1 MSQNPG
7 GAADRWRPMSISN
20 PSTRLRMARSMP
32 HWLMAQKKSDQQQ
45 QQHSQKRDTCRLP
58 TPPKVPPPTNSSSVD
73 GAEPDYEV
81 IEFPPPSSSSSAT
94 MSAPRLN
101 QTTDVWTANRN
112 NDRSSNGKIPSHG
125 LNGQSKAS
133 SRNNNDTSNGHGSSS
148 SSSFSSVKCSLCGC
162 DRVSVYCD
170 GCKSEFCDSCDEAN
184 HKHPKRRNHTRR
196 RSSASSSTTSFPVK
210 TTPPPPAVI
219 SHENGRQNNHH
230 LHQQIKP
237 PLPPK
242 GDLGT
247 PPPVPPPRRNR
258 GRGNQPPQFPNCMD
272 KSASLKRAS
281 LTNLNRPLPNLPTSP
296 NHHHQ
301 QQHFVHPSSGTMGS
315 QPFPT
320 PDNSLNN
327 PDRMTSL
334 QERYRRY
341 QEAMRA
347 QDASRQAARG
357 RPDPHEPISRPLSVG
372 SPPPPPHPP
381 PPQQQSHFMR
391 PMQQQHHQSASV
403 CDLTSANLHSMM
415 WQPNMHQAQSVAQMS
430 NNNPMMWY
438 PNPWDP
444 HSSQVAAGQG
454 GFGGSSMSLNHAW
467 PPASAYP
474 GVPVSPYPGGPH
486 YPGGIPQYQY
496 RSQSRNHSP
505 ARSTR
510 SGRRSKAPS
519 PSPSV
524 KSRKSTASNR
534 SRLRRGS
541 SNNNNNNNTTSS
553 PSDASFED
561 SDESDLD
568 DRMSRCSRTHQ
579 YNSSAAV
586 GRRDSIG
593 SGSRS
598 KASSNKAYYQDELG
612 RSRKSWRSEDRING
626 FEEQWIAHHFAPNGN
641 NNAVDLE
648 DDRRSVSSLR
658 SGRSR
663 HQHSSGRGN
672 GRADSEE
679 RQFQRQQLL
688 SGQSTDDSA
697 TPYRD
702 PTTKVTSS
710 SEDYND
716 HQRQRRA
723 TTTAADR
730 AGTLPRSYG
739 SRKSTASAYG
749 REAAAANEARQ
760 RGNSEERVDGGRRR
774 SGSARTGRFSSYD
787 ESDGLEQSS
796 RSTRDNNSEKSNKR
810 SSTQESRRGSS
821 GQDSNRKSRSFTPE
835 SNSREKSK
843 LRSPTPE
850 KRSTTSPSKHSRATS
865 NGEKQRQQEKKPP
878 ISPTSDGSKQRNGTK
893 RSPDSTSSKSNQDLM
908 SELMNGEWPC
918 EHCTFLNDPKDKICA
933 VCCKTKASALPP
945 PRKSD
950 DEDDEETRS
959 SLAKL
964 KLLTQASNGGSNG
977 NSTGGSNGDTKA
989 TDVDVT
995 SDDQNKSSEVVDDSQ
1010 VTETDESG
1018 STSHKSSSKARSTS
1032 RGTSPLNLVQL
1043 ESSSESTEKVT
1054 VETPS
1059 NKKTEKK
1066 LDDGSKEIKT
1076 TGKANGEIKLEK
1088 CSSGGTTTDSIGTP
1102 TQEEEKVVSSSNELT
1117 SKSEGKV
1124 KSTSVSTGT
1133 SPPPQSISTQTY
1145 EDPKL
1150 LKEQD
1155 EQPHRA
1161 AVPLARAKSSTK
1173 FQDIEDSEEVNEN
1186 RFAVLNNNNNN
1197 VNNGMIIDDAY
1208 NVRQLQQQHA
1218 LAIGSLRPDD
1228 HHQHHRQVMVGRCDS
1243 LSSLH
1248 QFYRNRESSLPRL
1261 YERDSITSASNP
1273 LLFQQQQQQ
1282 QQQQASITRQDY
1294 EPLVEV
1300 LREAE
1305 LRGFSADDIQV
1316 AVHQSPRNP
1325 LDWLQ
1330 QQWPHLVETVQI
1342 LATTRGRELAAGAD
1356 NNNGFNDVGVLSSHE
1371 AKEVLR
1377 AAKGDPWI
1385 AVASAI
1391 QLRQRKC
1398 QTIMAKGNF
1407 NLQSVVAA
1415 LNNNNGNEEA
1425 ALLELQKDQLK
1436 PFLMRIWG
1444 PPTGVENEEAPPAA
1458 STVAISASESSNQAS
1473 TAVTAAA
1480 APAKQLVTTLGSP
1493 AIDDKEAMTQVNP
1506 STVSSVNSD
1515 FQARSEATSSSSV
1528 KQRAITDVQKV
1539 AHTINQSPKLRDE
1552 VELLKEASERLE
1564 RELMKLAVKIDTEK
1578 AAKSKKDADKV
1589 DDQLYENVELK
1600 VDENE
1605 SEKRDDD
1612 SVVTDAENVSIAG
1625 KDEKDS
1631 NVNEEKAEIAETIEK
1646 ESNNTIDQE
1655 DEKHADDKTQQQ
1667 QQVESVKS
1675 SKHHPVAVKQIMTAM
1690 KMLPEQL
1697 IDQISAAIEM
1707 LTPKEQQQQQ
1717 QTTKREA
1724 VARGTLESTQV
1735 KSIADV
1741 GDSLSV
1747 TAAADVPAQAVETVE
1762 NIEKVEV
1769 EPEENIV
1776 RGNEDEDKIEEVKS
1790 QSFDRATIDTNEKNE
1805 KNEINVK
1812 HDIVK
1817 VEVESVVV
1825 EKLPEVI
1832 DSSDSPSTND
1842 TAKIDDTKNSE
1853 PVVDVQQD
1861 DYPEP
1866 QQQVVDVMEP
1876 SKEVHFS
1883 EKPILQTIARV
1894 DVTPSK
1900 PVSTIRIQESQTATL
1915 SYESYSRLPDIDS
1928 TQKTK
1933 PEISNDISYS
1943 EPNPKS
1949 THDTPETLNKSDSL
1963 SSEEYCS
1970 VYDDAL
1976 DNVSSHRA
1984 PKNNRKSISRN
1995 VSNDST
2001 LSASSIISHHEDS
2014 SISKSSESQSTSH
2027 IVATNAVLTLS
2038 PSKQSVEEV
2047 LTVEKMKKSNGV
2059 DDDKQKLVKSDSVEK
2074 RKCPESEN
2082 NNDVDLQVIMENKLN
2097 KKNESNCCPI
2107 NPLIHGK
2114 TSFQPICTEK
2124 IQIFELKISEPPT
2137 VAVKNAAP
2145 PITVKSLEKDAN
2157 DDKIKDSEFY
2167 DAKEDFCTEKEIAK
2181 PTPTKKD
2188 VVKSTATNVV
2198 VKKPN
2203 VQRVKVSIIKSQAR
2217 PPPEKS
2223 FNRVRPK
2230 SPPKKVIVGRKS
2242 PFKIAKKN
2250 IVVPKNTYSKT
2261 KTPPKS
2267 QTLPNKMTLKILPVK
2282 QNHEQNKNLSKI
2294 PRINNFNIKNN
2305 KKVLAVVNTC
2315 KEQINQG
2322 YSPMK
2327 NSLNKLKIHNINNL
2341 IHNKLH
2347 NLERNKKMFYLSK
2360 IPVLKDS
2367 RRPVSKYLKKNNRDL
2382 EIESKNF
2389 LNNIVIN
2396 NDLIDTSNCKV
2407 MNKSQEI
2414 IETLECDILMDCEDV
2429 CEKEEILC
2437 QKQNLESIKIIA
2449 NDECLKY
2456 QDTIKNIYEYEAMK
2470 DKQVDEEV
2478 QNLTSKMIETKN
2490 SDPFVCINSPQ
2501 EDLPAENLTTCNEL
2515 SDSVDCKNNDQL
2527 TKSEIQT
2534 EYEESNSLSECKIVA
2549 DKLEC
2554 NELNTFMAENLSE
2567 NCVEVSDE
2575 KETIMRECETDIDN
2589 LKCCELNQAIIYTE
2603 NTIFQQNVKDDQEFC
2618 KENESVTEEIKEEE
2632 KQTEKAE
2639 LVPEKVENKSPTI
2652 DEELCREVNRV
2663 EEDEYE
2669 EEESEI
2675 DEDEDEDDD
2684 ELEIDEMQESDESEG
2699 DDIELSVPS
2708 ASGSEERR
2716 SSESEYTEESPEDDV
2731 HYSTES
2737 DGIED
2742 LSVDD
2747 EENEEDIDDEETSSG
2762 SLDSTNVE
2770 QMLENTLNRIKAEL
2784 SDFRT
2789 SNDDSSKSSSEQI
2802 HEGQE
2807 REEASAD
2814 NEAAALAPAT
2824 ANVNHSD
2831 TLDSANEKSTK
2842 DRDEL
2847 NASPKTTKPKKR
2859 FSIVASYIEQ
2869 FEGRPPPRYKRGEHK
2884 REPSTTSS
2892 GHSGSR
2898 SLAASIQKDLS
2909 PTTERERVARRL
2921 LAEGRVTRYAE
2932 AEIAANLLALK
2943 FTEAEALNACR
2954 QCPSVEAA
2962 LAFLQQECELCTGR
2976 FPMNE
2981 MMSMLRCEHR
2991 CCVGC
2996 AKNYFTV
3003 QISDRSI
3010 ADAVCPFCKQPDLV
3024 DAADED
3030 AVLEY
3035 FSHLDIQLKSLLDPP
3050 VHELFQ
3056 RKLRD
3061 RTLMQDP
3068 NFKWCV
3074 QCSSG
3079 FYADPTHKRLICPDC
3094 KSVTCASCRK
3104 PWEKQHEGIDC
3115 EQFAAWKDE
3124 NDPDNQEKGLAQH
3137 LRDNGIDCP
3146 KCKFKYS
3153 LSRGGCMHFTC
3164 TQCKYEFCCGCG
3176 RRFVMG
3182 AKCGVSPYCAKLG
3195 LHAHHPRN
3203 CLFYLRDK
3211 EPQQLQKLLREH
3223 EVAFDTAG
3231 PSGPRRCRV
3240 QLQKETPAGMVD
3252 AICGNDVPESHAG
3265 LCRVHY
3271 IEYLVGKIRRDLLEP
3286 LSLLTTDDLET
3297 LVLRAG
3303 KKLPGNWQHYVEY
3316 LAGLVLKRRLDPV
3329 AIFDLTD
3336 AKQEL
3341 RRRGKVPPAKSY
3353 HMSEQDYLDACI
3365 QTVRKEI
3372 PLE

>member
-1 MSQNPG
+1 
-7 GAADRWRPMSISN
+7 MSISN

-45 QQHSQKRDTCRLP
+45 QQQQQSQKRDTCRPP
-58 TPPKVPPPTNSSSVD
+58 TPPQVPPPTNSSSVD

-81 IEFPPPSSSSSAT
+81 IEFPPPSSSST
-94 MSAPRLN
+94 MSVSRLN
-101 QTTDVWTANRN
+101 QTTGAWTANRN
-112 NDRSSNGKIPSHG
+112 NDQSSNGKIPSHG

-133 SRNNNDTSNGHGSSS
+133 SRNNNNNGTSNGHGSSS

-196 RSSASSSTTSFPVK
+196 RSSSSSTTSFPVK
-210 TTPPPPAVI
+210 ATPPPPPVI
-219 SHENGRQNNHH
+219 SHENGRQNNH
-230 LHQQIKP
+230 HQQIKP

-281 LTNLNRPLPNLPTSP
+281 LTNLNRPLPNLPTSSNQP
-296 NHHHQ
+296 HQ
-301 QQHFVHPSSGTMGS
+301 QQHFVHPSSGPMGS

-320 PDNSLNN
+320 PDNGLNN

-357 RPDPHEPISRPLSVG
+357 RPDPHEPTSRPLSVG

-381 PPQQQSHFMR
+381 PPPQSHFVR

-430 NNNPMMWY
+430 NANNPMMWY

-444 HSSQVAAGQG
+444 HSSRVAAGQG

-474 GVPVSPYPGGPH
+474 GVPVSPYPQ
-486 YPGGIPQYQY
+486 YPGMPQQQY

-541 SNNNNNNNTTSS
+541 NNNNNTTTSS

-568 DRMSRCSRTHQ
+568 DRMSRSSRTHQ
-579 YNSSAAV
+579 YNSSSAAV

-598 KASSNKAYYQDELG
+598 KAGSNKAYYQDELG

-626 FEEQWIAHHFAPNGN
+626 FEEQWIAHHFAPNGS

-663 HQHSSGRGN
+663 HQHSGGRGN

-679 RQFQRQQLL
+679 RHFHQQQRQQLL

-702 PTTKVTSS
+702 PTSKVTSS

-716 HQRQRRA
+716 HHRQKRA

-749 REAAAANEARQ
+749 REAAASGARQ
-760 RGNSEERVDGGRRR
+760 RGNSEERADGGRRR
-774 SGSARTGRFSSYD
+774 SGSAKTGRFSSYD

-821 GQDSNRKSRSFTPE
+821 GQDNSRKSRSFTPE
-835 SNSREKSK
+835 WNSREKSK

-865 NGEKQRQQEKKPP
+865 NSEKQRQQEKKPP
-878 ISPTSDGSKQRNGTK
+878 ISPMGDGSKQRNGTK

-964 KLLTQASNGGSNG
+964 KLLTASNGGSNG
-977 NSTGGSNGDTKA
+977 SSNGGSNGDTKA
-989 TDVDVT
+989 TDVEVT

-1032 RGTSPLNLVQL
+1032 RGTSPLNLV
-1043 ESSSESTEKVT
+1043 EVETSESAEKIT

-1059 NKKTEKK
+1059 DKKTEKK

-1076 TGKANGEIKLEK
+1076 TGKANGEIKPEK
-1088 CSSGGTTTDSIGTP
+1088 CSSGGTMTDSIGTS
-1102 TQEEEKVVSSSNELT
+1102 TQEEEKAVSSSNELT
-1117 SKSEGKV
+1117 WKSEGKV

-1145 EDPKL
+1145 EDPKI

-1155 EQPHRA
+1155 EQPHRV
-1161 AVPLARAKSSTK
+1161 AVPLARARSSTK

-1186 RFAVLNNNNNN
+1186 RFAVLNNNHNN

-1228 HHQHHRQVMVGRCDS
+1228 HHNHHRQVMVGRCDS

-1282 QQQQASITRQDY
+1282 SPSSASIARQDY

-1458 STVAISASESSNQAS
+1458 STVAISASESSSQA
-1473 TAVTAAA
+1473 AP
-1480 APAKQLVTTLGSP
+1480 APAKQLATSLGSP

-1506 STVSSVNSD
+1506 STVSSVSSD

-1528 KQRAITDVQKV
+1528 KQREITDVQKV

-1578 AAKSKKDADKV
+1578 EAKSKKDADKEV
-1589 DDQLYENVELK
+1589 VQDDKVNDQLYENVELK

-1605 SEKRDDD
+1605 LEKRDN
-1612 SVVTDAENVSIAG
+1612 SVVTDAENVSIAW

-1646 ESNNTIDQE
+1646 ESNTINQV
-1655 DEKHADDKTQQQ
+1655 DEKLGDDKTQQQ

-1735 KSIADV
+1735 RSIADV
-1741 GDSLSV
+1741 GDSLSA
-1747 TAAADVPAQAVETVE
+1747 TAAADVPAQATETVE

-1769 EPEENIV
+1769 EPENIV
-1776 RGNEDEDKIEEVKS
+1776 RGNEGEDKIEEVKS
-1790 QSFDRATIDTNEKNE
+1790 RSFDRATIDTNEKNE
-1805 KNEINVK
+1805 ENEIDVK
-1812 HDIVK
+1812 HDIVE
-1817 VEVESVVV
+1817 VEVTESVVV
-1825 EKLPEVI
+1825 KKLPEAI
-1832 DSSDSPSTND
+1832 DSSDSPSANYI
-1842 TAKIDDTKNSE
+1842 AKIDDTKNSE
-1853 PVVDVQQD
+1853 PVVEVQQD

-1866 QQQVVDVMEP
+1866 RRRLVDVIET
-1876 SKEVHFS
+1876 SEEVHLP

-1894 DVTPSK
+1894 DVSPSK

-1915 SYESYSRLPDIDS
+1915 SYESYSRLPDSDS
-1928 TQKTK
+1928 TLKTN
-1933 PEISNDISYS
+1933 PEIRNDISHS

-1949 THDTPETLNKSDSL
+1949 TQDTPETLNKSDSL

-1970 VYDDAL
+1970 IYDDAL
-1976 DNVSSHRA
+1976 ENVSSHRA

-2014 SISKSSESQSTSH
+2014 SISKSSESQSTSQ

-2038 PSKQSVEEV
+2038 PSKKSVEEV

-2074 RKCPESEN
+2074 RKCPENEN
-2082 NNDVDLQVIMENKLN
+2082 NNDVDSQVIMENKLN
-2097 KKNESNCCPI
+2097 KKNENNRCPI
-2107 NPLIHGK
+2107 NPLMNGK
-2114 TSFQPICTEK
+2114 TSFEPICAEK
-2124 IQIFELKISEPPT
+2124 IEVFELKISEPPT

-2145 PITVKSLEKDAN
+2145 LINVKSLEKDAN

-2167 DAKEDFCTEKEIAK
+2167 DAKEDFCTEKEIVK
-2181 PTPTKKD
+2181 PTPTRKN
-2188 VVKSTATNVV
+2188 VVKSIATNVV
-2198 VKKPN
+2198 LKKPN
-2203 VQRVKVSIIKSQAR
+2203 VQRVKVSIVKSQAR

-2250 IVVPKNTYSKT
+2250 TIVPKNTYSKT
-2261 KTPPKS
+2261 KSPPKS

-2322 YSPMK
+2322 YTPMK

-2414 IETLECDILMDCEDV
+2414 LETLECDILMDCEDV

-2478 QNLTSKMIETKN
+2478 QNLTSKMIEAEN

-2501 EDLPAENLTTCNEL
+2501 EDLPAENLTTCMEL

-2527 TKSEIQT
+2527 SKSE
-2534 EYEESNSLSECKIVA
+2534 EPNCLSECKIVA
-2549 DKLEC
+2549 DKLES
-2554 NELNTFMAENLSE
+2554 NKLITDKAENSIE
-2567 NCVEVSDE
+2567 NCVEVLDE
-2575 KETIMRECETDIDN
+2575 KETVMKEYETGTDN
-2589 LKCCELNQAIIYTE
+2589 LKCCEFNQAIIDTE
-2603 NTIFQQNVKDDQEFC
+2603 ITISQHGQEFC
-2618 KENESVTEEIKEEE
+2618 KEDKSVAEEIKEEE
-2632 KQTEKAE
+2632 KQTEKVE

-2652 DEELCREVNRV
+2652 DEELCREVNRA

-2669 EEESEI
+2669 EEESEV
-2675 DEDEDEDDD
+2675 DEDDEDDDD
-2684 ELEIDEMQESDESEG
+2684 ELEIDEMQVNDESEG

-2747 EENEEDIDDEETSSG
+2747 DENEEDIDDDETSSG

-2784 SDFRT
+2784 SDFRM

-2814 NEAAALAPAT
+2814 NEAAAIATPAT
-2824 ANVNHSD
+2824 NVNHRD

-2847 NASPKTTKPKKR
+2847 NASSESTKPKKR

-2884 REPSTTSS
+2884 RESSSTTSS

-2921 LAEGRVTRYAE
+2921 LAEGRVARYAE

-2943 FTEAEALNACR
+2943 FTEAEALNASR

-3035 FSHLDIQLKSLLDPP
+3035 FSHLDIQLKNLLDPP

-3223 EVAFDTAG
+3223 EVAYDTAG

-3252 AICGNDVPESHAG
+3252 AVCGNDVPESHAG